1 MTNGPFPSE
10 SPSPQPSDGQGSTS
24 GNIPEP
30 VTQLAAQR
38 GFGALIDMRSDG
50 TRAEKALG
58 GCAIAVGSLLLMVL
72 VAYLAPEDDPFSF
85 SLLSSVL
92 RFFALFFLFVAV
104 WAAAAGLRGLIVAPR
119 SHYLYEGGIIY
130 AAGKRL
136 QPAAWEEIS
145 HLTTIYGNRATG
157 TKGKILGYKVWLG
170 DTTSFDVPLILT
182 DGRDSFMDR
191 IIHEVRSRNRPIR

>member
-85 SLLSSVL
+85 SLLRSVL

-104 WAAAAGLRGLIVAPR
+104 WAAAAGLRGLIVAPAR
-119 SHYLYEGGIIY
+119 
-130 AAGKRL
+130 
-136 QPAAWEEIS
+136 
-145 HLTTIYGNRATG
+145 TTCTKAESSTRQGNGCSLRRGRKSAT
-157 TKGKILGYKVWLG
+157 
-170 DTTSFDVPLILT
+170 
-182 DGRDSFMDR
+182 
-191 IIHEVRSRNRPIR
+191 